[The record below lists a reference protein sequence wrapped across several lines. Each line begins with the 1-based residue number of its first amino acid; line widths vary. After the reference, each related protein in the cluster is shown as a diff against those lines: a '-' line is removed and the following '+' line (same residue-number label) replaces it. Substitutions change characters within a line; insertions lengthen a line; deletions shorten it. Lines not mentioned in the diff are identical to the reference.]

1 MLTPDVPAEKKAS
14 VPVQVGVVGL
24 GLIGGSLAKALAGR
38 AKVAVVG
45 IDPDPV
51 VIEKA
56 LSDQVLARGGVMP
69 LQSELIQMD
78 HHQTPSIIS
87 AFKAKA
93 SPAVVPA
100 ELAGPGSSSQAA

>member
-1 MLTPDVPAEKKAS
+1 MLTPDVPADKKAS

-56 LSDQVLARGGVMP
+56 LSDQVLTRGGVMP
-69 LQSELIQMD
+69 LQSE
-78 HHQTPSIIS
+78 
-87 AFKAKA
+87 
-93 SPAVVPA
+93 
-100 ELAGPGSSSQAA
+100 